1 MFLLGRNLFK
11 FVYLFLMN
19 NHLSLYLAV
28 NCRVILCNWKT
39 GYLLYRRPNDFFH
52 KIMYQLLMFISINKD
67 VRQVNTQLRSQFQ
80 QSQRQLQSSQFPLL
94 LLQVMHHQKNLAL
107 GAGRVSFA
115 LIMVFSY
122 LDKMFKLGIIWVF
135 HEIKSFKS
143 RSIHLQWS
151 HQLDK
156 EMFICSGATKTFY
169 DSR

>member
-1 MFLLGRNLFK
+1 
-11 FVYLFLMN
+11 
-19 NHLSLYLAV
+19 
-28 NCRVILCNWKT
+28 
-39 GYLLYRRPNDFFH
+39 
-52 KIMYQLLMFISINKD
+52 MFISINKD

-135 HEIKSFKS
+135 HEIN
-143 RSIHLQWS
+143 HLNQ
-151 HQLDK
+151 
-156 EMFICSGATKTFY
+156 EAFIYSGAIN
-169 DSR
+169 